1 MKILYTALICVLCS
15 LNNVATNKNLFSVH
29 NDKKQDFE
37 SYISKFDIFDKP
49 YMDKDFFQE
58 RKERIGEMYT
68 EINKLDFSSFIPYVD
83 ECNCEKDE
91 FYYRP
96 CYRIDKDDFY
106 IVSILASCDLPATDG
121 YPFDTNLLV
130 TYDRSGNVIDYKA
143 VAIGSDVEQYKIES
157 GEKENELTITQQS
170 FTEIISV
177 SGIYTGKCNV
187 SIYKIR
193 INDDGTIRKETI
205 CEYEDN
211 LPIEL

>member
-15 LNNVATNKNLFSVH
+15 LNNVATNKNSFSVH

-68 EINKLDFSSFIPYVD
+68 EINKFDFSSFIPYVD

-96 CYRIDKDDFY
+96 CYRIDKNDFY
-106 IVSILASCDLPATDG
+106 IVAILASCDITITEG
-121 YPFDTNLLV
+121 YPFDASLMI
-130 TYDRSGNVIDYKA
+130 TYDKSGNIIDYEI
-143 VAIGSDVEQYKIES
+143 IGIESDVEQYKTEFCK
-157 GEKENELTITQQS
+157 KENELLITQQS
-170 FTEIISV
+170 FTEITSA
-177 SGIYTGKCNV
+177 SNKYSGKCNV
-187 SIYKIR
+187 SIYR
-193 INDDGTIRKETI
+193 ITINTDGTIDKEVI
-205 CEYEDN
+205 KEYEDN
-211 LPIEL
+211 LSIEF

>member
-15 LNNVATNKNLFSVH
+15 LNNVATNKNSFSVH

-68 EINKLDFSSFIPYVD
+68 EINKFDFSSFIPYVD

-130 TYDRSGNVIDYKA
+130 TYDRSGNVIDYKI
-143 VAIGSDVEQYKIES
+143 VTIGSDVEQYKMEFC
-157 GEKENELTITQQS
+157 EKENELTIIQYTY
-170 FTEIISV
+170 TEITPV
-177 SGIYTGKCNV
+177 SNNYSGKCNV
-187 SIYKIR
+187 SIYRIK
-193 INDDGTIRKETI
+193 INDNGTIDKETI
-205 CEYEDN
+205 SEYEDV
-211 LPIEL
+211 LTIEI